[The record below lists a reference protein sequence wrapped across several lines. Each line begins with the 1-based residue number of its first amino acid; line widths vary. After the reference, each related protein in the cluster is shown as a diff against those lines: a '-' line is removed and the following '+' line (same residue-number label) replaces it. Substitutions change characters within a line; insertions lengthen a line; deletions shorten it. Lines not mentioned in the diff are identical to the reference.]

1 MLRRDI
7 NKFYYFFCTCR
18 LILINNNT
26 INYCDILEQDAFNYQ
41 DI

>member
-7 NKFYYFFCTCR
+7 DKPYLFYTCQ

-26 INYCDILEQDAFNYQ
+26 TNYCDILEQNAFNY
-41 DI
+41 

>member
-7 NKFYYFFCTCR
+7 NKSYLFCTCQ

-26 INYCDILEQDAFNYQ
+26 TNYRDILEQDAFNYQ
-41 DI
+41 NT